1 VELGAEAGAADA
13 LSLVFEDDLVSAGAA
28 VLLES
33 LMASV
38 AVESFFDSVIDSLA
52 DTELFPA

>member
-13 LSLVFEDDLVSAGAA
+13 LSLVLEDDLVSAGAA

-33 LMASV
+33 GLDSV
-38 AVESFFDSVIDSLA
+38 VVESVLKSVEDSATGAEFL
-52 DTELFPA
+52 PA